1 MALPIFFDNSYET
14 ELRAAAFKVVL
25 YSVLYDPS
33 VSSMFN
39 SPAADSYILKNVLV
53 ILFNNRRKLSVAIN
67 HTYIL

>member
-1 MALPIFFDNSYET
+1 MALPVFFETAYET

-39 SPAADSYILKNVLV
+39 SPAADSYIFKNVLAFV
-53 ILFNNRRKLSVAIN
+53 YNM
-67 HTYIL
+67 